1 MSVGVSQMGKLTKQR
16 SVTWVENAQQTTQK
30 KKFASYDN
38 MQENISLLYLE

>member
-1 MSVGVSQMGKLTKQR
+1 MSVGVSQMGKLTKQW
-16 SVTWVENAQQTTQK
+16 SVTWVENAQQTTK